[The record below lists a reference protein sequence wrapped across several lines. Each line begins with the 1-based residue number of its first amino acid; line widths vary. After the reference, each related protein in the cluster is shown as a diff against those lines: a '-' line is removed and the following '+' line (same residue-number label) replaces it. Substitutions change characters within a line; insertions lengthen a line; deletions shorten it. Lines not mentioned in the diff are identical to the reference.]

1 MKIGLDLGLEGKSVY
16 ACLAET
22 ALLALDK
29 QFTSFSLSRDI
40 SFEKIYIIDR
50 LAKKHGVKLSAIM
63 GHDMHI
69 TDDEMALCRAHAL
82 KRRREKI
89 ETTSE
94 SIETISGQELR

>member
-1 MKIGLDLGLEGKSVY
+1 
-16 ACLAET
+16 
-22 ALLALDK
+22 
-29 QFTSFSLSRDI
+29 
-40 SFEKIYIIDR
+40 
-50 LAKKHGVKLSAIM
+50 M

-94 SIETISGQELR
+94 SIETILGQELR